1 MPIRLKNSSA
11 NGSPFSKLAG
21 SQSSPY
27 SLAIAS
33 SNSSSVIF
41 SRSSLLI
48 FIASYNIFDRF
59 RTDAALAVDLP
70 FPALLIMWIYG
81 SELLRGGLLFSNE
94 KELFQFI
101 LFVHWSS
108 CLHYTISDLTL
119 HYFIGI
125 PPSHTASSWLPSGLP
140 LPHSLRQASCL
151 SALRLSLAWI
161 HEIWE
166 PHGTCSSD
174 GLAASNV
181 IIRTSRVLHSL
192 GFYPNKK
199 GRSLT
204 PAAGLPSLWKS
215 NKKAPAYASA
225 FILFC

>member
-125 PPSHTASSWLPSGLP
+125 PPRILLPAGSLLDLLCPIHSGKRLVFRLFACYSHRSMEYGNHTAHAVWMDWQLRELIFRENA
-140 LPHSLRQASCL
+140 LAHSQKVCM
-151 SALRLSLAWI
+151 
-161 HEIWE
+161 
-166 PHGTCSSD
+166 GTGRKCHRMD
-174 GLAASNV
+174 GGSKV
-181 IIRTSRVLHSL
+181 ST
-192 GFYPNKK
+192 
-199 GRSLT
+199 
-204 PAAGLPSLWKS
+204 
-215 NKKAPAYASA
+215 
-225 FILFC
+225 